1 MTRELSIDA
10 PRGSPG
16 ASPPPP
22 RFDWDRG
29 AYEESAPSLRPA
41 AATVLDHAAAAI
53 GPLDGRHV
61 LDVGCGSGNASV
73 LAALRG
79 ARVTGV
85 DPAER
90 LREVAAGSARDRGL
104 AATFLPGEAADL
116 PLPDGSADAAVSVF
130 GVIFAPD
137 AAAAAAELARV
148 TAEDGCIV
156 LSAWLPEGPLHDAN
170 DVPRRAV
177 ATALGQ
183 RDVPR
188 GFPWHDAD
196 AVSALFARHGFAT
209 AFARHR
215 VALTAP
221 SLDAFM
227 DVNGRHPLALAA
239 RDVLEARGAA
249 DGVRRRIRAVYDAAN
264 ENPGAFRVTAPYVV
278 ATARRA

>member
-10 PRGSPG
+10 PLGHPG
-16 ASPPPP
+16 ASPRPP

-29 AYEESAPSLRPA
+29 AYEETAPALRPA

-53 GPLDGRHV
+53 GPLRERHV
-61 LDVGCGSGNASV
+61 VDVGCGSGNASV

-79 ARVTGV
+79 AHVTGV
-85 DPAER
+85 DPAGR
-90 LREVAAGSARDRGL
+90 LRAIAAASARERGL
-104 AATFLPGEAADL
+104 DATFVAGEAADL
-116 PLPDGSADAAVSVF
+116 PLADGSADAVISVF
-130 GVIFAPD
+130 GAIFAPD
-137 AAAAAAELARV
+137 ADAAVAEMTRV
-148 TAEDGCIV
+148 TADDGCV
-156 LSAWLPEGPLHDAN
+156 VVSAWLPEGPLHEAN

-183 RDVPR
+183 GEVPR
-188 GFPWHDAD
+188 GFAWHDAD
-196 AVSALFARHGFAT
+196 AVSAVFARHGFAA

-227 DVNGRHPLALAA
+227 DVHARHPLALAA

-249 DGVRRRIRAVYDAAN
+249 EAVRRRIRAVYDAAN
-264 ENPGAFRVTAPYVV
+264 ENPGAFRITAPYVV
-278 ATARRA
+278 AIARRA